1 MKFEDVKQCSWLK
14 YNDEYWFVNSVRQDV
29 CHIQNRSSNMR
40 LTAADFET
48 NQIETVQPPIW
59 ETGNQIFCNCESN
72 KNIHKQ
78 MATIIYIDEDVVD
91 AYPYLI
97 QLNSRQHVR
106 DWLTPFEIQKIDY

>member
-14 YNDEYWFVNSVRQDV
+14 YNKEYWFVTSIRQDV
-29 CHIQNRSSNMR
+29 CHLQNRTTNIR
-40 LTAADFET
+40 LTAANFDT

-59 ETGNQIFCNCESN
+59 EKGDQIFCVCESN
-72 KNIHKQ
+72 ENVHKQ
-78 MATIIYIDEDVVD
+78 IATIIHIDNGVVD

-97 QLNSRQHVR
+97 QLNNLQHVR